1 MPNLLS
7 KQILLLN
14 KFNETSSCSE
24 IRPWSKLASTLKN
37 KAGQIVCQILSS
49 NVKEQKPRNIP
60 FLLPCRC
67 HLMCQHLF
75 PLPFILDMMC
85 QKMIKCVKY
94 WYMMCHRLIK
104 CVKNFLFCTSLC
116 KALAWMLLPKF
127 TLGPI
132 WASPYGWRVFQ
143 FFTSAKWSI
152 VVFTWNIYSNPCDLF
167 NLYRLEFLATLSSL
181 HVAMQK
187 NTQLNKAFL

>member
-1 MPNLLS
+1 
-7 KQILLLN
+7 
-14 KFNETSSCSE
+14 
-24 IRPWSKLASTLKN
+24 
-37 KAGQIVCQILSS
+37 
-49 NVKEQKPRNIP
+49 
-60 FLLPCRC
+60 
-67 HLMCQHLF
+67 
-75 PLPFILDMMC
+75 
-85 QKMIKCVKY
+85 
-94 WYMMCHRLIK
+94 MMCHRLIK

-167 NLYRLEFLATLSSL
+167 NLYHFEFLATPSPL

-187 NTQLNKAFL
+187 TLSIKQSLPQGRTQIFFLENFLIRLNPTPFVQLGIKMPLLAKKVRSSRPKTMATKISHKV

>member
-1 MPNLLS
+1 MKPAAVPESGPGQNWLQLWRTKQGKLS
-7 KQILLLN
+7 AKS
-14 KFNETSSCSE
+14 FH
-24 IRPWSKLASTLKN
+24 PMWKN
-37 KAGQIVCQILSS
+37 KNQETFPFFFLAAVISCV
-49 NVKEQKPRNIP
+49 NI
-60 FLLPCRC
+60 F
-67 HLMCQHLF
+67 
-75 PLPFILDMMC
+75 LPFPSSFHPWYDVS
-85 QKMIKCVKY
+85 KNDIKCVKY

-104 CVKNFLFCTSLC
+104 CVKNSLFCISLC

-167 NLYRLEFLATLSSL
+167 NIFEFLATLSSL
-181 HVAMQK
+181 HMAMQK
-187 NTQLNKAFL
+187 KHCRLNNAFLREGLNFFC